1 MSSTDLPCQK
11 ANHVEPSLI
20 TLTSFADGQPLE
32 QVYDVEARHPCRQDD
47 PTSQDLGAQ
56 DVPDTLE
63 QPYFN
68 LLHGPG
74 SRRLLSALSDQ
85 YHQANHIVP
94 LCLLTSFITQSMA
107 VSQGY
112 SETHPPIFGPNG
124 WALALPVCELIAPG
138 NQHVFRCALPD
149 RDSVENAMHSG
160 HLLVAAVNPQVRVA
174 RELSILRHER
184 VSHAP
189 MVVIKDH
196 GRQGERA
203 MRFIPHHGKGLDAR
217 HPELPQLQEEAQ
229 VTASMLRPSMT
240 ALMVKVSERWS
251 HEPSGEQNADTH
263 DYVKWLWL
271 VADELGLSSQ
281 QLDKLSFEMQRTFRY
296 FRHSRDLLVR
306 L

>member
-1 MSSTDLPCQK
+1 MFVTDLSLCQ
-11 ANHVEPSLI
+11 ANHAEPALL
-20 TLTSFADGQPLE
+20 TLTSFADGQLLE

-47 PTSQDLGAQ
+47 PTPQDLGAQ
-56 DVPDTLE
+56 DVPDTSE
-63 QPYFN
+63 QPYFD

-74 SRRLLSALSDQ
+74 SQRLLSALPNQ
-85 YHQANHIVP
+85 YQQEYQIIH
-94 LCLLTSFITQSMA
+94 LCLSISFVTQSMA

-112 SETHPPIFGPNG
+112 SKTHPPIFGPKD
-124 WALALPVCELIAPG
+124 WALALPVCELIDPG
-138 NQHVFRCALPD
+138 KLHTFRCTLPD
-149 RDSVENAMHSG
+149 RKSVETAIQDG
-160 HLLVAAVNPQVRVA
+160 HLLVVAANPQVRVA
-174 RELSILRHER
+174 RELSTLRHER
-184 VSHAP
+184 DSHVP

-203 MRFIPHHGKGLDAR
+203 MRFIPHHGKGLDAK

-229 VTASMLRPSMT
+229 ETATILRSSMT

-251 HEPSGEQNADTH
+251 REPIGEHNADTH
-263 DYVKWLWL
+263 DYVRWVWL

-281 QLDKLSFEMQRTFRY
+281 QLDMLSFEMQRTFRY